1 MATQPAE
8 RLPPT
13 GAAPSDVPC
22 AGGCGRNLPR
32 PADAGN
38 RVVLCHS
45 CWSRWLR
52 DLLRLIRVVK
62 EEG

>member
-8 RLPPT
+8 RLPPK
-13 GAAPSDVPC
+13 AASTPEVPC
-22 AGGCGRNLPR
+22 AGGCGRSLPR
-32 PADAGN
+32 PADVGN
-38 RVVLCHS
+38 RVVLCRS

-62 EEG
+62 EEV